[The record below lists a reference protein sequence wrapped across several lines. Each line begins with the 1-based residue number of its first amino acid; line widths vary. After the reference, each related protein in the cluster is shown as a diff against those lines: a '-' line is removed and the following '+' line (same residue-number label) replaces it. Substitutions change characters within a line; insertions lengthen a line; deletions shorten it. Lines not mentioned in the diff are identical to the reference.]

1 MERRLQSPIG
11 WYSTDMR
18 VPFVSALSLV
28 LVAVACATPP
38 PPIEHASSG
47 GVVRA
52 FDAEEAR
59 QLSSIATE
67 VTVEVCRLLG
77 VEPRSFVI
85 HAYADDADHAGGI
98 RVERD
103 RHGQIIG
110 RTIELRAGVWSAPRF
125 LIAHEITH
133 WSVAGSPWD
142 RLPHAAEEG
151 LCDFVAGQVAPKSR
165 DERVLDLKARAA
177 RGLDAPIDDVLAL
190 TSRTWEHADAGA
202 KTSAYALGYFLVERI
217 GLERLR
223 RLCESGVAQ
232 GPSDVSTEQL
242 LEAAGLDRATLM
254 PALRAWGAE
263 ASQQPFELRLKFAP
277 SGG

>member
-1 MERRLQSPIG
+1 
-11 WYSTDMR
+11 MR
-18 VPFVSALSLV
+18 FPFVSALSLV
-28 LVAVACATPP
+28 LVVSACATPP
-38 PPIEHASSG
+38 PPIEHAGSG

-59 QLSSIATE
+59 QLGSIATD
-67 VTVEVCRLLG
+67 VTVEVCRILG
-77 VEPRSFVI
+77 VEPRPFAI
-85 HAYADDADHAGGI
+85 NAYQDDADHAGGI

-125 LIAHEITH
+125 LIAHEFTH

-151 LCDFVAGQVAPKSR
+151 LCDFVAGQVAPESR

-177 RGLDAPIDDVLAL
+177 RGLDAPVDDVLAL
-190 TSRTWEHADAGA
+190 TSRTWEHADVGA
-202 KTSAYALGYFLVERI
+202 KQSAYALGYFLVERI

-223 RLCESGVAQ
+223 GLCESVVSL
-232 GPSDVSTEQL
+232 GPSDLSTEQL

-254 PALRAWGAE
+254 TALRAWGAE
-263 ASQQPFELRLKFAP
+263 ASQQPFELRLKLAP